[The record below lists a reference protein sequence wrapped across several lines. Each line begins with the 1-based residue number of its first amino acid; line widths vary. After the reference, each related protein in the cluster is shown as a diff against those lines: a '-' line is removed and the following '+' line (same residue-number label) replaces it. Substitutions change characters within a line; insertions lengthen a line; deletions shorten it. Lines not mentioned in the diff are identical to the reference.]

1 MNVYRSDPAD
11 WDVGDQRTAVA
22 IGVFD
27 GVHRG
32 HVAVLRK
39 LQERSGGMPVIAMT
53 FAVHPDEVVTG
64 MPAPPALAPLDR
76 RIERL
81 GELDLDGVAV
91 IDFDEEVRQ
100 LSPGEFIK
108 RYIVDGLNAALVSV
122 GEDFRFGFQ
131 AEGNVDTLRLR
142 GAEYGIDI
150 VVTPIVDIHGT
161 EVRSSAIR
169 AAVASGGVG
178 LASSMLGRPF
188 EIEGTVV
195 PGDLRGRTIGFP
207 TANITMPDCLVRPAP
222 GVYAVRCEVSGK
234 GYLGVSNVG
243 TRPTFGGGEE
253 TIEVHLLDTDEDL
266 YGRTMR
272 VQFIDRLRSE
282 QQFESVE
289 ALVAQI
295 EMDIAEARPLLSS

>member
-1 MNVYRSDPAD
+1 MNLYRNDPSE
-11 WDVGDQRTAVA
+11 WDVGDRRTAVA

-32 HVAVLRK
+32 HVAVLRR
-39 LQERSGGMPVIAMT
+39 LQERSGDMPVIAMT
-53 FAVHPDEVVTG
+53 FAVHPHEVVTG
-64 MPAPPALAPLDR
+64 MPAPPALAPLER

-81 GELDLDGVAV
+81 GALDLDGVAV
-91 IDFDEEVRQ
+91 IEFDEEVRQ
-100 LSPGEFIK
+100 LSPDEFIK
-108 RYIVDGLNAALVSV
+108 RYLVDGLDAALVSV
-122 GEDFRFGFQ
+122 GEDFRFGFE

-142 GAEYGIDI
+142 GPEFGFEV

-169 AAVASGGVG
+169 AAVASGGVA

-207 TANITMPDCLVRPAP
+207 TANITMPDCLVRPAT
-222 GVYAVRCEVSGK
+222 GVYAVRCEIDGTR
-234 GYLGVSNVG
+234 YLGVSNVG

-253 TIEVHLLDTDEDL
+253 TIEVHLLDMDEDL

-282 QQFESVE
+282 HHFESID

-295 EMDIAEARPLLSS
+295 EKDIEEARLLLAS

>member
-1 MNVYRSDPAD
+1 MNVYRDDPLTWNTD
-11 WDVGDQRTAVA
+11 GRRTAIA

-32 HVAVLRK
+32 HVSVLKR
-39 LQERSGGMPVIAMT
+39 LHERAEGLPVIAMT

-64 MPAPPALAPLDR
+64 LPAPPALAPLDR
-76 RIERL
+76 RIELL
-81 GELDLDGVAV
+81 GDLDLDGVAV

-100 LSPGEFIK
+100 LSPDEFIK
-108 RYIVDGLNAALVSV
+108 KYIVDGLNASLVSV
-122 GEDFRFGFQ
+122 GEDFRFGYE
-131 AEGNVDTLRLR
+131 AEGNVDSLRLR
-142 GAEYGIDI
+142 GGEYGFDVI
-150 VVTPIVDIHGT
+150 VTPIVDIHGT

-169 AAVASGGVG
+169 AAVASGGVA

-195 PGDLRGRTIGFP
+195 PGDFRGRTIGFP
-207 TANITMPDCLVRPAP
+207 TANITMPDCLVRPAT
-222 GVYAVRCEVSGK
+222 GVYAVRCEVDGMQ
-234 GYLGVSNVG
+234 YLGVSNVG

-272 VQFIDRLRSE
+272 VRFADRLRSE
-282 QQFESVE
+282 QQFESVDG
-289 ALVAQI
+289 LIAQI
-295 EMDIAEARPLLSS
+295 EMDIAEARTLLSS